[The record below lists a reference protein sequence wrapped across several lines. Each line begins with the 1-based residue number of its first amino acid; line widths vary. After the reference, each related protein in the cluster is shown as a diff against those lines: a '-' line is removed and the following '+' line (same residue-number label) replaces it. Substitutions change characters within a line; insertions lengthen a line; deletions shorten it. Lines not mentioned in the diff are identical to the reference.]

1 MDHALTEAQ
10 KKAENL
16 RSKIDKRKLDERRKE
31 EAKVEKANR
40 MREEQ
45 ME

>member
-1 MDHALTEAQ
+1 MDEAQ
-10 KKAENL
+10 KKAETL
-16 RSKIDKRKLDERRKE
+16 RGKIDKRKLDEKRKE
-31 EAKVEKANR
+31 EAKVVKANR